1 MTPYAELRLFSVK
14 PLSCGQS
21 ANRQGKIR
29 AEMRLSR
36 LKPFPLLATIVLLIA
51 SSGASCP
58 NMLQQYTQPL
68 ARALPPSPSLE
79 QVINVVNSNNA
90 QVQSLFTSQA
100 SVTVPGVPTALRTT
114 VAYQRDRRLR
124 LSAATSLSGS
134 EMDLGSNDEIFWFWI
149 KRNQPPA
156 LYFCRHDRFAASAA
170 KQILPV
176 DLTWLPHALGVATFE
191 PGGNYQGPIPI
202 SAGRLEIRT
211 LPTTPNG
218 NTLVT
223 VVDESRGIVL
233 EEHVYDPQGNRLA
246 SAQLSRHQR
255 DGTTGITLPR
265 HVELHLPTMQLQIGI
280 ELKDEQINRLQP
292 SQADLFLKPTYP
304 GYTEIDLADPNLRLV
319 QPTARG
325 APPHAQPQQVRY

>member
-1 MTPYAELRLFSVK
+1 MRLLSVK
-14 PLSCGQS
+14 P
-21 ANRQGKIR
+21 
-29 AEMRLSR
+29 
-36 LKPFPLLATIVLLIA
+36 FTLLATTVLLIA

-68 ARALPPSPSLE
+68 ARALPPTPSLE
-79 QVINVVNSNNA
+79 QVMNVVNSNNG

-124 LSAATSLSGS
+124 LRADTALSGP
-134 EMDLGSNDEIFWFWI
+134 EMDLGSNDELFWFWI

-156 LYFCRHDRFAASAA
+156 LYHCRHDRFAFSAA
-170 KQILPV
+170 RQILPV
-176 DLTWLPHALGVATFE
+176 DLTWLPNALGVATFE

-211 LPTTPNG
+211 LPTTPDG

-223 VVDESRGIVL
+223 VVDDSRGIVL
-233 EEHVYDPQGNRLA
+233 EEHVYDRQGNRLA
-246 SAQLSRHQR
+246 SALLSRHQR

-265 HVELHLPTMQLQIGI
+265 HVELHLPTMQLQIGLD
-280 ELKDEQINRLQP
+280 LKDEQINRLQP
-292 SQADLFLKPTYP
+292 SQADLWLKPNYP
-304 GYTEIDLADPNLRLV
+304 GYTEIDLSDPNLRLA
-319 QPTARG
+319 PTARG
-325 APPHAQPQQVRY
+325 AAPRALPQQIRY